1 MKNYF
6 KTRQLD
12 PVSDVTS
19 FWESNYARGG
29 LSGEGSY
36 GHLYEYKRDYL
47 LDFVR
52 QHNIKKIVDLGCG
65 DGNQTREIEVE
76 SYVGLDVSRSAIK
89 TCQSLYSTPSKEF
102 MLVDQYPGAQADLV
116 ISLDVIYHLVIDK
129 LYFQYLEQL
138 NSLSSRFILV
148 YSSNF
153 VSKKWGGHVRHRN
166 FVRDLLELHKNV
178 SLKTSARNP
187 NRERSFLRSNIKK
200 RTSANFF
207 LFEKHEF

>member
-6 KTRQLD
+6 KTRH
-12 PVSDVTS
+12 PEPISDVAS
-19 FWESNYARGG
+19 FWDSHYARGG

-36 GHLYEYKRDYL
+36 RNLYEYKRDYL

-52 QHNIKKIVDLGCG
+52 QHNIRKIVDLGCG

-76 SYVGLDVSRSAIK
+76 SYVGLDVSQSAIE

-138 NSLSSRFILV
+138 NSL
-148 YSSNF
+148 
-153 VSKKWGGHVRHRN
+153 
-166 FVRDLLELHKNV
+166 
-178 SLKTSARNP
+178 
-187 NRERSFLRSNIKK
+187 
-200 RTSANFF
+200 
-207 LFEKHEF
+207 